1 MLYYTLTIKDKD
13 YKCRLAARNCVDLEK
28 KLGTNPLNIFMEIA
42 KKGEVPNLE
51 VLMIILHASLQKY
64 QHGISLDDT
73 YDIYDEFVDEGHN
86 LMDLIPELLEI
97 FKVSGLM
104 GEEAEE
110 GKNAPKENK
119 N

>member
-73 YDIYDEFVDEGHN
+73 YDIYDEFVDEGNN
-86 LMDLIPELLEI
+86 LMDLVPVLLEI

-104 GEEAEE
+104 GEEAED
-110 GKNAPKENK
+110 GKNAQ
-119 N
+119 

>member
-1 MLYYTLTIKDKD
+1 MLYYVFTVKDKD

-42 KKGEVPNLE
+42 QKGQVPNLE
-51 VLMIILHASLQKY
+51 VLIIILQASLQKF

-73 YDIYDEFVDEGHN
+73 YEIYDEFVDEGHN
-86 LMDLIPELLEI
+86 LMDLVPILLEI

-104 GEEAEE
+104 GEEGEE
-110 GKNAPKENK
+110 EKNAQ
-119 N
+119 